1 MRARAYMPSGHGEL
15 VTEPPLNEWADL
27 ARRNADAAEGWEFEV
42 AGVPVGEV
50 RAQARKTLLETGAT
64 ATTRMGLTAS
74 PPGPGPVIVTGHQPD
89 LYHAGIW
96 IKDFLVQRIARETDG
111 TGVDVVVDSDSFDWV
126 GMTAPCLDPGISR
139 CRQYLA
145 IGGRDTCY
153 ACTPVPSPEH
163 LEDFCNSTSAVLES
177 LPAPAIGRHFAAFC
191 DALRAAA
198 PHSRSLSEL
207 VTGARRRFEGDAT
220 GYLELPVTEAAQT
233 EPFRRFAVDV
243 LLDAER
249 FALAYNAELAEYR
262 ALNRIRSQAQPFP
275 DLEIAESRVE
285 VPFWLL
291 GDNGRVAAYV
301 RSVAAGVEL
310 HGENGSVAL
319 LPHDADAAVAALGT
333 SGVALV
339 PRAVMLTLFMRTF
352 LADLFI
358 HGIGGDRYD
367 RITDA
372 LAERWWGVTLPP
384 FAVASLTMYLPL
396 GAVAVSDEDIAAIDR
411 RLHRLAHNPDEVLG
425 EIAFDSMA
433 EQRSA
438 VALAEEK
445 RSLVAAISEPGA
457 DRKELGARI
466 RAVNDQLATLV
477 EPLVETLTA
486 RRDALE
492 RQRRDAEVLTDRT
505 YPFCLWSPAEVAD
518 KVL

>member
-1 MRARAYMPSGHGEL
+1 MPSGHGEL
-15 VTEPPLNEWADL
+15 VTEPPLDEWANL
-27 ARRNADAAEGWEFEV
+27 ARHNATAADAWEFEV
-42 AGVPVGEV
+42 AGVPVRELRV
-50 RAQARKTLLETGAT
+50 QARRTLLETAAAAT
-64 ATTRMGLTAS
+64 ARMGLDAAT
-74 PPGPGPVIVTGHQPD
+74 PGPGPIIMTGHQPD

-96 IKDFLVQRIARETDG
+96 IKDFLVQRVAEETGG
-111 TGVDVVVDSDSFDWV
+111 TGVDVVVDTDSFDWV

-145 IGGRDTCY
+145 IGGRDSCY

-163 LEDFCNSTSAVLES
+163 LEDFCSSTAAVLES
-177 LPAPAIGRHFAAFC
+177 LPAPAIGHHFATFC
-191 DALRAAA
+191 NALRQSV
-198 PHSRSLSEL
+198 PHSRTLSEF

-220 GYLELPVTEAAQT
+220 SYLELPVTEAART
-233 EPFRRFAVDV
+233 YPFRRFAVDI
-243 LLDAER
+243 LLGAER
-249 FALAYNAELAEYR
+249 FARAHNDELAEYR
-262 ALNRIRSQAQPFP
+262 ALNRIRSEAQPFP
-275 DLEIAESRVE
+275 DLETAHSRIE
-285 VPFWLL
+285 VPFWIL
-291 GDNGRVAAYV
+291 GERGRVAAYT
-301 RSVAAGVEL
+301 RSTAAGVEL
-310 HGENGSVAL
+310 HDVHGPVTL
-319 LPHDADAAVAALGT
+319 LPHDADAAVAALEA

-339 PRAVMLTLFMRTF
+339 PRALTLTLFVRTF

-372 LAERWWGVTLPP
+372 LAERLWGVRLPP
-384 FAVASLTMYLPL
+384 FVVASLTMYLPL
-396 GAVAVSDEDIAAIDR
+396 GAAAVSDEDLSAIDR

-425 EIAFDSMA
+425 EMAFDSIS
-433 EQRSA
+433 EQRAA

-445 RSLVAAISEPGA
+445 RALVAAISKPGA

-466 RAVNDQLATLV
+466 RSVNEQLSALV
-477 EPLVETLTA
+477 EPLVESLTS
-486 RRDALE
+486 RREALE